1 MAEIEEY
8 REYTQKRKQ
17 QNREEEGEGEEDQQ
31 WEMGGGNKTRHIILS
46 RDVEVSGTLR
56 GFSLFINQ
64 LNLLKHPH
72 YCLPYL
78 PTLPLWSGVC

>member
-31 WEMGGGNKTRHIILS
+31 WEMGGG
-46 RDVEVSGTLR
+46 
-56 GFSLFINQ
+56 Q
-64 LNLLKHPH
+64 
-72 YCLPYL
+72 
-78 PTLPLWSGVC
+78 

>member
-31 WEMGGGNKTRHIILS
+31 WEMGGAIR
-46 RDVEVSGTLR
+46 RD
-56 GFSLFINQ
+56 I
-64 LNLLKHPH
+64 
-72 YCLPYL
+72 
-78 PTLPLWSGVC
+78 

>member
-31 WEMGGGNKTRHIILS
+31 
-46 RDVEVSGTLR
+46 
-56 GFSLFINQ
+56 
-64 LNLLKHPH
+64 
-72 YCLPYL
+72 
-78 PTLPLWSGVC
+78 